1 MQWFTH
7 KAAALA
13 GAVAAGAPVVGLAGA
28 LIGSVLPDM
37 VDRVLSAGDRRR
49 WRQMH
54 RQSSHWFGWY
64 IIIVFAGVW
73 LSSPGLSDPGSTAA
87 VNAALKDFA
96 REFGLAADLDIR
108 EMGSRLLGDLVLWIG
123 LGGLCHILL
132 DGLTPMGVPLFPLG
146 GRRRVGLK
154 LVSTGSFGE
163 RLFLVAALAFAAI
176 HFEEVR
182 QLLTS
187 LAGG

>member
-13 GAVAAGAPVVGLAGA
+13 GAVAAGAPIAGLAGA
-28 LIGSVLPDM
+28 LVGSVLPDM
-37 VDRVLSAGDRRR
+37 VDRVLSAGDKRR

-64 IIIVFAGVW
+64 LVIIVAGIW
-73 LSSPGLSDPGSTAA
+73 LSSSGLQDSGSTSA
-87 VNAALKDFA
+87 VSAALKDFA
-96 REFGLAADLDIR
+96 RELGLVRGPDVR
-108 EMGSRLLGDLVLWIG
+108 ETGSRLLGDLVLWIG

-132 DGLTPMGVPLFPLG
+132 DGLTPMGVPLFPQG
-146 GRRRVGLK
+146 GRRRMGIK
-154 LVSTGSFGE
+154 LVSTGSLGE
-163 RLFLVAALAFAAI
+163 KLFLVAALVFTAI

-182 QLLTS
+182 HMLTS